1 MSKQSV
7 KWKKWPSKNIWT
19 LTQFAC
25 CHPELHQSIFFCRA
39 IFYCYVFQCHI
50 FAQRWY
56 VDGAEFWISSKL
68 SAFPSSFGH
77 LQVIQN
83 SASMWCP
90 NVLWFRQLMQIR
102 WNYPSSFS
110 FLTHKM
116 FNHHS
121 AWINYFARI
130 HWHSR
135 ITYEACFCIAGAFIM
150 YLFIFFSR
158 YGIEARKKSEMTRLA
173 L

>member
-1 MSKQSV
+1 MLSSRVALKYFFLPCLFVLLCIPMSHFR
-7 KWKKWPSKNIWT
+7 PT
-19 LTQFAC
+19 M
-25 CHPELHQSIFFCRA
+25 
-39 IFYCYVFQCHI
+39 
-50 FAQRWY
+50 

-90 NVLWFRQLMQIR
+90 NVLWFRQLIQIR